1 MLPFRANQNAAATP
15 SQIIQQARIS
25 NHNQEAILNTRKEEY
40 DVIVVGG
47 GPAGATATLYCR
59 RHGLKTLLLDKAKF
73 PRDKICGDAISGK
86 GLRFLRE
93 LGLESDLQAAP
104 KVKARGIIFS
114 SPNGKSAH
122 ISFTP
127 PRSNRQVHGYVC
139 RRLVFDEVLF
149 RAAKKTATNC
159 IENFNVDQIIKNGDR
174 AIGVSGRDHESDQ
187 TRQFH
192 APLVLGADGFN
203 SIVARGMN
211 LYEHDSRHWC
221 VATRGYYRGVSELTD
236 YIEIHFVEDVLPGY
250 FWIFPL
256 EEGLA
261 NVGIG
266 MLHSEIRKRKIN
278 LREAHIA
285 ATESPTFKKRFAQA
299 QLTDSIRGW
308 NLPLGS
314 KRRQIHGN
322 GFMLL
327 GDAAGLID
335 PFSGEGIS
343 NAIYSGHLS
352 AQIAAAACAE
362 QNFSAERLGEYAN
375 LLWGEIG
382 HELQTSFM
390 LQRIGRIKPLLNLV
404 VGKAAKSV
412 EVAQWISSMMANEM
426 PKEALASPMT
436 YLRLLFT

>member
-15 SQIIQQARIS
+15 SRIIPQARIS
-25 NHNQEAILNTRKEEY
+25 NHSQEAILNTRREEY

-47 GPAGATATLYCR
+47 GPAGATATLYCV

-114 SPNGKSAH
+114 APNGVSAD

-127 PRSNRQVHGYVC
+127 PRSNKQVHGYVC

-149 RAAKKTATNC
+149 RAAKKNATDC
-159 IENFNVDQIIKNGDR
+159 IENFNVDQIIKDGDR
-174 AIGVSGRDHESDQ
+174 AVGVSGRDQNSGE
-187 TRQFH
+187 TREFH
-192 APLVLGADGFN
+192 ANLVLGADGFN

-256 EEGLA
+256 EDGLA

-285 ATESPTFKKRFAQA
+285 ATESPTFKKRFAHA
-299 QLTDSIRGW
+299 QLTDAIRGW
-308 NLPLGS
+308 NGRCRRLDRSVLGRGHQQCNLFGTS
-314 KRRQIHGN
+314 GRASIRGSVCRTE
-322 GFMLL
+322 F
-327 GDAAGLID
+327 
-335 PFSGEGIS
+335 FSGEIG
-343 NAIYSGHLS
+343 GVCES
-352 AQIAAAACAE
+352 A
-362 QNFSAERLGEYAN
+362 LG
-375 LLWGEIG
+375 
-382 HELQTSFM
+382 
-390 LQRIGRIKPLLNLV
+390 
-404 VGKAAKSV
+404 
-412 EVAQWISSMMANEM
+412 
-426 PKEALASPMT
+426 
-436 YLRLLFT
+436 